1 MDSITVCVC
10 TCRENDPRM
19 LNYFMLKNLVVFTG
33 RYMISPNHDRDET
46 RKTLGEISIYLEA

>member
-1 MDSITVCVC
+1 
-10 TCRENDPRM
+10 M